1 MFLIAKLISFKET
14 DELLGSDPYSASKA
28 ASELAVS
35 SWRDSFCGLEPHQ
48 TSFISVASAR
58 AGNVIGGGDWAEDR
72 IVPDSMRALAAGE
85 PIPEEIIQEGLTAL
99 TRLYAVK
106 FQLGERW
113 EPFTPNNTVP
123 ATAAMIMCT
132 AMLRGVNVEV
142 FELGMWQSWSGA

>member
-1 MFLIAKLISFKET
+1 MKTSM
-14 DELLGSDPYSASKA
+14 
-28 ASELAVS
+28 S
-35 SWRDSFCGLEPHQ
+35 SLEPDPRAADLPEGGEVIAHIPQ
-48 TSFISVASAR
+48 EEEALRVFAKAIS
-58 AGNVIGGGDWAEDR
+58 D
-72 IVPDSMRALAAGE
+72 VPAGE
-85 PIPEEIIQEGLTAL
+85 PIPEEVIQEGLTAL